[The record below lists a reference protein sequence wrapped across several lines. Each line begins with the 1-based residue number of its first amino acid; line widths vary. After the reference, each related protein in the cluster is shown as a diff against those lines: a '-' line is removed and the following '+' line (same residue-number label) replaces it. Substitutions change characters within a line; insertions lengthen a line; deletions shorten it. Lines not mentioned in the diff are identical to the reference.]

1 MIKFLVDLIDNILKK
16 TGKFGFVM
24 TLFFTAVFF
33 VVVSAQYIGTG
44 ISKKIVSSQKV
55 KVVILTNSKNSK
67 NYKKIVSEIA
77 DIKDLQSKNVV
88 VKIEKIEND
97 TDFYKKGNFDII
109 ITENSQ
115 DIQQLQKNNMLG
127 VLNKTTFQDRTLKF
141 VEFSD
146 FIEYARALTYLDN
159 EIYISVG
166 NSSDETT
173 KARSQQILYIINST
187 IIKKENLDPYY
198 RLVHQEQKG
207 LDKK

>member
-55 KVVILTNSKNSK
+55 KVVILTNSKN
-67 NYKKIVSEIA
+67 
-77 DIKDLQSKNVV
+77 
-88 VKIEKIEND
+88 KIEND